1 MREIELLAPAKN
13 LECGKAAIDH
23 GADAV
28 YIGAYRFG
36 ARANAGNSIDDITNL
51 CEYAHQYKAK
61 VYVTLNTIVYEDEI
75 PYMRKLIRELCD
87 AGVDAILVQ
96 DMAVAQMIKECGDR
110 GPAIHAST
118 QTDNRNAKK
127 VQWLMEQ
134 GFSRVV
140 LAREL
145 SVKEIASIHEAVPD
159 VEIESFV
166 HGALCVSYSG
176 QCYAS
181 QYCFGRS
188 ANRGECAQ
196 FCRLKFNLLD
206 SEGNTIIHQKHL
218 LSLKDLCLYD
228 HIEELLE
235 AGVSSLKIEGRLKD
249 VSYVKNVVAAYSMRL
264 NDIISRHPNKYKR
277 ASEGLADYDF
287 TPNLRKSFNRG
298 FTNYFLHGRDGS
310 IASFETPKAI
320 GEHVGRVKEVGNGYI
335 IVSGTSRFSNGDGL
349 CFINSKNELEG
360 FRVNKAENNRL
371 HVLHIPKGIRKGS
384 ALYRNLDQNFSRI
397 LSNKSATRK
406 IPVSM
411 EFGTT
416 DNGFRLTVNNM
427 SVSVDSEKAPAKTH
441 QRDNIVKQL
450 TKLGTTSF
458 ICKDITIK
466 DNADSFFIPN
476 SLLAE
481 LRRKTVA
488 ALTEIGQNASYDS
501 HAAPRLHRFDKDGT
515 TTGQEI
521 SIQDT
526 TPSEYNKFPYL
537 YNISNSMSRHF
548 YKEKGLDCMGES
560 FEKDISSKKD
570 DVLIMQCR
578 YCLKHELGFC
588 IKHGGRRPYWKEPL
602 ILEMNDNKH
611 FRLEFN
617 CKKCTMMIFTSFVR

>member
-51 CEYAHQYKAK
+51 CKYAHQYKAK
-61 VYVTLNTIVYEDEI
+61 IYVTLNTIVYEDEI

-96 DMAVAQMIKECGDR
+96 DMAVAQMIKGCGDR

-127 VQWLMEQ
+127 VQWLKEQ

-145 SVKEIASIHEAVPD
+145 SVKEIVSIHEAVPD

-277 ASEGLADYDF
+277 ASEGLVDYDF
-287 TPNLRKSFNRG
+287 TPNLRKTFNRG

-384 ALYRNLDQNFSRI
+384 ALYRNLDQSFSRI

-406 IPVSM
+406 IPVTM

-416 DNGFRLTVNNM
+416 DNGFRLTANNV
-427 SVSVDSEKAPAKTH
+427 SVSVDCEKAPAKTH

-488 ALTEIGQNASYDS
+488 ALTEKGQNASYDS
-501 HAAPRLHRFDKDGT
+501 HAATRLHRFDKDGT
-515 TTGQEI
+515 TTGQDI

-526 TPSEYNKFPYL
+526 TPSEYSKFPYL

-548 YKEKGLDCMGES
+548 YKENGLDCMGES

-588 IKHGGRRPYWKEPL
+588 IKHGGRKPYWKEPL

-617 CKKCTMMIFTSFVR
+617 CKKCIMMIFTSFVR